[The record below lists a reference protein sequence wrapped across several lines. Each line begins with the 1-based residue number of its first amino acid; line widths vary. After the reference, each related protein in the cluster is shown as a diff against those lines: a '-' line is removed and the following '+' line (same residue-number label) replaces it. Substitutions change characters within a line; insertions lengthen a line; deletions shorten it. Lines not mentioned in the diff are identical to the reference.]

1 MAEKKVKV
9 GFLFT
14 VERALVQPYEIVVT
28 LRRAYD
34 RWLTTIVFLCIILR
48 VRLIDVSA
56 FKNKSEEDK
65 E

>member
-1 MAEKKVKV
+1 MTGYELVKWV
-9 GFLFT
+9 I
-14 VERALVQPYEIVVT
+14 EN
-28 LRRAYD
+28 AYD